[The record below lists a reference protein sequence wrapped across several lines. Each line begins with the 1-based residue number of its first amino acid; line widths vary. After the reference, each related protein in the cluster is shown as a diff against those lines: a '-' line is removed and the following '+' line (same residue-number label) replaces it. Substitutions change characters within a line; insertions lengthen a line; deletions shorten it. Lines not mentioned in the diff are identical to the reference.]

1 MSTSN
6 VLPENSTLTYWVIDI
21 VLTAWLRAYHEI
33 WDLIGPLLKMEK
45 ESQRTWFSLVPL
57 CVPQDNCSL
66 THLNLAGNGLMDG
79 RVSTLARCLPVCT
92 SMVSVDLSWNPA
104 VTSVGLH
111 SILSNQRPLA
121 YLNLQG
127 TVGL

>member
-1 MSTSN
+1 MSSEPRSQNSHSTKTEMVSR
-6 VLPENSTLTYWVIDI
+6 VSMSSSRGLSLGKTDDDPRPSTL
-21 VLTAWLRAYHEI
+21 
-33 WDLIGPLLKMEK
+33 
-45 ESQRTWFSLVPL
+45 
-57 CVPQDNCSL
+57 PQNHHSTQQVNCSL